1 MEPDLYSFLETSD
14 QFDLGIS
21 TYPPISENENDEATI
36 KEDALFDELILNQ
49 FNEKKLDFNDNE
61 SGNMHVPSTDRVQS
75 LTNIA
80 ETTTILDMSFLQNII
95 SLDTPDPFKCSR
107 AVDLE
112 VCL

>member
-1 MEPDLYSFLETSD
+1 MESDLYSFLETSD

-36 KEDALFDELILNQ
+36 KEDALFDELILNE
-49 FNEKKLDFNDNE
+49 FNEKKLGFNDSG
-61 SGNMHVPSTDRVQS
+61 SGNIHVPSTDRVQS

-80 ETTTILDMSFLQNII
+80 ETTSILDMSFLQNII
-95 SLDTPDPFKCSR
+95 SLDAPDLFKPSQ